1 MKILVLETDRRAADD
16 AVHRLTQAGHKVA
29 RCHERDLPAFPC
41 DAMCDEG
48 TCPLDDWVDVVLTV
62 RAHPY
67 PRPTPSED
75 GVGCGIRHHVPLVV
89 GGTSALNPFAHWTTE
104 IADGVDVVEACERA
118 ARRPLPR
125 HSRQATAEARR
136 IVVEAGLPV
145 DGVEAVVRREPRR
158 LAVDVTVPEDADR
171 RLGDVIA
178 VRVAGVIRALDR
190 YAGLIDVR
198 VTTV

>member
-16 AVHRLTQAGHKVA
+16 AVRSLTEAGHEVA

-41 DAMCDEG
+41 DALCDDRG
-48 TCPLDDWVDVVLTV
+48 CPLDDWVDVVLTM

-75 GVGCGIRHHVPLVV
+75 GVICGIRHHVPLVV
-89 GGTSALNPFAHWTTE
+89 GGTSALNPFASWTSE
-104 IADGVDVVEACERA
+104 IADGADVVAACEAA
-118 ARRPLPR
+118 ARRPLR
-125 HSRQATAEARR
+125 EHSRIATEESRR
-136 IVVEAGLPV
+136 LVADAGMPADAVEAI
-145 DGVEAVVRREPRR
+145 VRREPRR

-178 VRVAGVIRALDR
+178 VRVAGAIRALDR
-190 YAGLIDVR
+190 YAGVIDVR
-198 VTTV
+198 VLNA